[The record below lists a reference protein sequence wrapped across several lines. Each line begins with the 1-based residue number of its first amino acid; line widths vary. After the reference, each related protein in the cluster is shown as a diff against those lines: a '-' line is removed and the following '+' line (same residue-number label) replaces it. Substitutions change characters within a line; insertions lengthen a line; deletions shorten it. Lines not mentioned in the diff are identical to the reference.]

1 MPFRRRPLLK
11 PDSSQADVRVTDLA
25 PSEAKAVRLSP
36 QEAQLALSVLEADQL
51 VASKQRTRFG
61 RRFLSLRVRLLLW
74 GLRLYVIVM
83 LLIVLIAVLRAL
95 HGGS

>member
-1 MPFRRRPLLK
+1 
-11 PDSSQADVRVTDLA
+11 VRDAELA
-25 PSEAKAVRLSP
+25 PAETKSAPLSP
-36 QEAQLALSVLEADQL
+36 EDAQLALSLLEADQL

-61 RRFLSLRVRLLLW
+61 RRYLSLRVRLLLW
-74 GLRLYVIVM
+74 GLRLYVVVM